1 MSKKAW
7 VSGSSGHS
15 LEGGERNLD
24 KKQLEHEVEWQ
35 LESRPHMPS
44 EQRVSLYN
52 TLAMLKTSTEAP
64 KGSAE
69 RPSISQR
76 TKMDLH
82 ELQVLQKELNY
93 QKRQVSKEIRKRIR
107 QQQQE
112 ESLPVKP

>member
-24 KKQLEHEVEWQ
+24 KKQLEAEVEYE
-35 LESRPHMPS
+35 LRTRPHMPS
-44 EQRVSLYN
+44 QEKTSLYN
-52 TLAMLKTSTEAP
+52 TLAILKTSNEAP

-76 TKMDLH
+76 TSMDLH

-107 QQQQE
+107 QQLQE
-112 ESLPVKP
+112 ESSPVKP